1 MEHDGQVAAAR
12 EAPGFLHEFLSR
24 FAATCRED
32 AARPS
37 AADAS
42 QPADGARDAR
52 LLLVRVAGE
61 VLFHCSSNLAQVN
74 GCDM

>member
-1 MEHDGQVAAAR
+1 MEHEGEVAASK
-12 EAPGFLHEFLSR
+12 EAPGFLHGFLSR
-24 FAATCRED
+24 FAGTCRED
-32 AARPS
+32 AAGPS
-37 AADAS
+37 AAGAP
-42 QPADGARDAR
+42 QPTDGSRDMR